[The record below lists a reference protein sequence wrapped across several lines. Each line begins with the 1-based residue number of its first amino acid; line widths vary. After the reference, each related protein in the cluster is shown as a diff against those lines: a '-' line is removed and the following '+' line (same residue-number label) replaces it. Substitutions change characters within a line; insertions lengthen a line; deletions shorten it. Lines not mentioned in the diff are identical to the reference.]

1 MFCSLR
7 APAILVLAL
16 LSLAW
21 LTGCSQQRSVEE
33 LPNSADAGPA
43 GASPSTV
50 VEASGPKVDEPNE
63 HPGEESSLAVG
74 EKTPS
79 QGQPAPKISVE
90 LGDRTVYDQLLE
102 KHRGKVILVD
112 FWALWCGPCVKQ
124 FPHTVE
130 MHHKYAEKG
139 LAVISVSVDDPDARE
154 SVHEFLT
161 KHGAAFD
168 NLLSR
173 SGASDEAFTA
183 FEIQSGA
190 VPHYKLY
197 DRKGKV
203 RKQFDVDPLAG
214 KQFTTKD
221 IEQGIEQLLAE

>member
-1 MFCSLR
+1 
-7 APAILVLAL
+7 
-16 LSLAW
+16 
-21 LTGCSQQRSVEE
+21 
-33 LPNSADAGPA
+33 
-43 GASPSTV
+43 
-50 VEASGPKVDEPNE
+50 
-63 HPGEESSLAVG
+63 
-74 EKTPS
+74 
-79 QGQPAPKISVE
+79 
-90 LGDRTVYDQLLE
+90 
-102 KHRGKVILVD
+102 
-112 FWALWCGPCVKQ
+112 
-124 FPHTVE
+124 